1 MFFFFWIYISD
12 ELNLSYVFDL
22 QETIP
27 IEEVFENLR
36 CSREGLTSDDAQKRL
51 VIFGQNKLEEKE
63 VYFWMIFLF
72 FYLWFFLL
80 NFLYLLVF
88 RELKK
93 PKQ

>member
-1 MFFFFWIYISD
+1 M
-12 ELNLSYVFDL
+12 SYVFDL

>member
-1 MFFFFWIYISD
+1 M
-12 ELNLSYVFDL
+12 NLSYVFDL